1 MLPAMLPR
9 QPVLDPA
16 AAYPRIAALRTALDS
31 GDWPACR
38 EILDAAE
45 PVERTCLTTVA
56 ADADG
61 VADFLRGVLH
71 GDPAD
76 GAAAALLS
84 HHLGGT
90 PIAERALVD
99 AAARSPHDPAVWTAR
114 LGTAD
119 TLDLGR
125 SEARRRHHRLT
136 AIDPHHLPGQYAYLR
151 YLCARDPAAAHEL
164 ARTAAA
170 EAPAGALNPVLIAEY
185 HLDRHLTGDRR
196 HLTADGVRAEITE
209 AADRSVRHPDFRRTH
224 GWVEAAGSFAMAFAL
239 LGDHTAAGSLFATLG
254 DFDSAWPWERLG
266 DPATVINRYRKRA
279 SGGER

>member
-1 MLPAMLPR
+1 MLPR

-61 VADFLRGVLH
+61 VADFLRGVLR

-76 GAAAALLS
+76 GAAGALLGRN
-84 HHLGGT
+84 LGGT
-90 PIAERALVD
+90 PEAERILVD
-99 AAARSPHDPAVWTAR
+99 AAARSPYDPAIWTAR
-114 LGTAD
+114 VGTARS
-119 TLDLGR
+119 LGLGA
-125 SEARRRHHRLT
+125 SEARRRYRRLA
-136 AIDPHHLPGQYAYLR
+136 AIDPHHLPGQSAFLHH
-151 YLCARDPAAAHEL
+151 LCAHDAGAAHAF

-170 EAPAGALNPVLIAEY
+170 EAAPGSLNPVLIAEY

-196 HLTADGVRAEITE
+196 HLAAEEVRAEIAG
-209 AADRSVRHPDFRRTH
+209 AADRSVRHPEFRRTH
-224 GWVEAAGSFAMAFAL
+224 GWVQATSTFAMAFAL
-239 LGDHTAAGSLFATLG
+239 IDDQTAAASLFASLG

-266 DPATVINRYRKRA
+266 DPATVISRYRKRA